1 VNPVGRA
8 AKCGATA
15 ALTTGLLAGA
25 TCAVTVR
32 GELICANGTAV
43 CPAALWIIPAIAAI
57 AQEVENSYRF
67 IKRSGY
73 STSQTLLCCKLRL
86 ERIQTYSGIGQ
97 SLFAA
102 DRWEPIRIVL

>member
-15 ALTTGLLAGA
+15 ALTTGLTAGA

-43 CPAALWIIPAIAAI
+43 CPAALWIIPAIA
-57 AQEVENSYRF
+57 QEVENSYRF

-86 ERIQTYSGIGQ
+86 EPIQTYSGIGQ